1 MMLRSLFRDLL
12 QGGLPHQSQLQK
24 SYEKTRLCIFLE
36 LRAGAQ
42 LRVLFVMAGMMSV
55 LLRIRASM
63 LGA

>member
-24 SYEKTRLCIFLE
+24 SYEKTRLCICPE
-36 LRAGAQ
+36 LIAGAQ
-42 LRVLFVMAGMMSV
+42 LRVLFVTAGMMSV
-55 LLRIRASM
+55 LLRIRVST